1 MNGDF
6 NYLHGIEGV
15 NGDTRPKDFTSLQKG
30 ELAVPVN
37 LEVEQRKNESRTVP
51 GRHYLGVQAIF

>member
-15 NGDTRPKDFTSLQKG
+15 NGNTRPKDFISLRKG
-30 ELAVPVN
+30 EFAVPVD

-51 GRHYLGVQAIF
+51 GRHYLGVLAIF